1 MWLNREYD
9 IHIKYK
15 NLRAVFNEYND
26 KILHL
31 LHIQARLET
40 FIDISTHN
48 SHLALGIETSHE
60 VCNWSDVTQ

>member
-1 MWLNREYD
+1 MMYTLN
-9 IHIKYK
+9 IKILGQYSM
-15 NLRAVFNEYND
+15 NIT
-26 KILHL
+26 ILHL

-48 SHLALGIETSHE
+48 SHLALGIETSNE

>member
-1 MWLNREYD
+1 MNREHD

-26 KILHL
+26 NILHL

-48 SHLALGIETSHE
+48 SHLSLGIGTSNE
-60 VCNWSDVTQ
+60 VFNWSDVTQ